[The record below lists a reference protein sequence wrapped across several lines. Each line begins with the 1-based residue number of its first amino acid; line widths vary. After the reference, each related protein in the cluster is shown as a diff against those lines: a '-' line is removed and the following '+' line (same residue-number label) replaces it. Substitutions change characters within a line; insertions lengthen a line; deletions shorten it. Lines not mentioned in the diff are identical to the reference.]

1 MSKPQFKFKSKPY
14 FQTIQTKG
22 KRRIRKKKE
31 KRKKKKIK
39 SHFNSTLPIFQ
50 RFFLSSLKRKKKK
63 KPKIQQTLSLLS
75 HRSVRSPKSRARVSA
90 FNDQKFRP
98 FLFLQKDRSETKRHY
113 AELRSL
119 SLSLTELCDLA
130 KEIST
135 TFSHTIVLWILQ
147 VRIFNPQSF
156 RTSRI
161 SSNLRASYRSDGQY
175 VVVVVIIF
183 LKCRSV
189 DLNDLW
195 ELSLPKN
202 KKSFYFYFYFFV
214 CVKIMVCLVAE
225 KMEIKKKEAQ
235 FRCCLL
241 NCLFYW
247 TQKMHKLNSF

>member
-1 MSKPQFKFKSKPY
+1 MECQNRNLNSNPSPVFKLYKQKEKEESEK
-14 FQTIQTKG
+14 K
-22 KRRIRKKKE
+22 KKKE
-31 KRKKKKIK
+31 KKKKSFQFHT
-39 SHFNSTLPIFQ
+39 SHFPTFISIFTEN
-50 RFFLSSLKRKKKK
+50 KIKKKK

-113 AELRSL
+113 SELRSL
-119 SLSLTELCDLA
+119 SLSLTELCDLP

-147 VRIFNPQSF
+147 VRIFNPHSF

-214 CVKIMVCLVAE
+214 CVKIMVCLVVE

-241 NCLFYW
+241 NCLIIL
-247 TQKMHKLNSF
+247 LNTENA